1 MCGLCGIA
9 GPAADPKAVKAMLSV
24 IEHRGPDADGTHTV
38 ADCVL
43 GHRRL
48 SIVDLSTAGNQPME
62 LDNGRTALVANGE
75 IYNHDEL
82 REQLIQQGHIFRSGS
97 DNEVLLHGWR
107 QWREALFE
115 KINGMFACAIWDSD
129 GGELILARD
138 RMGIKPLYYELAAGS
153 LTFAS
158 EMKAILAIGGSG
170 RRLDRTGLAQFL
182 TWQNMIGDRTLVDGI
197 RMVEPGTC
205 LIFKRGR
212 VRQETFWRPAFTTVG
227 DNNSDEDAF
236 EKAVGAFR
244 DTLDASVQRHL
255 MADVPVATYLSAGF
269 DSAGVTASA
278 SRLSPHRLVSYT
290 GGFDAG
296 GWYDEATGAAE
307 VARHSGVE
315 HRTVSIDHSDL
326 ASQLDNLIY
335 HLDQP
340 RMGMGAFA
348 QYCVAGD
355 IARTHK
361 TVLTGH
367 GGDELFSGYPVFKLR
382 ALTRAWRKAPLS
394 LLSALRHLRFSELP
408 HLLYFALIGAR
419 KGSSRAVLPNLFSP
433 YQLRRGLHADIADL
447 IAAAEPTTQLDEAI
461 SDAENDYQRLMLTYL
476 KVYLPGLL
484 VVEDKISMAH
494 SLEARTPL
502 LDNAMVDLA
511 LSLDPMT
518 KLHGWQLKAIPK
530 AALRPSLPDALYRQ
544 PKRGFPTPLRLWL
557 RGPLRHWLEERLHPD
572 RSPLVC
578 LFEPDALLRML
589 HAFQNSLTRYA
600 RTLDEIS
607 SHRIW
612 MLLSLD
618 AWLRNLDRRLGVQI
632 VP

>member
-9 GPAADPKAVKAMLSV
+9 GPAADLQPVEKMLSL
-24 IEHRGPDADGTHTV
+24 IEHRGPDASGVHAV

-48 SIVDLSTAGNQPME
+48 AIVDLSTAGNQPMV
-62 LDNGRTALVANGE
+62 LDNGRTAMVANGE

-82 REQLIQQGHIFRSGS
+82 RERLQRDGHVFRSKS

-107 QWREALFE
+107 QWRTDLFA
-115 KINGMFACAIWDSD
+115 KLNGMFACAIWD
-129 GGELILARD
+129 GETGELILARD
-138 RMGIKPLYYELAAGS
+138 RMGIKPLYYELADGG

-158 EMKAILAIGGSG
+158 EMKAILAINGIA
-170 RRLDRTGLAQFL
+170 RRIDRTGLAQFL
-182 TWQNMIGDRTLVDGI
+182 TWQNMIGDATLIDGI
-197 RMVEPGTC
+197 RMVEAGSC
-205 LIFKRGR
+205 LIFEKGALRK
-212 VRQETFWRPAFTTVG
+212 ETFWRPALTSFDRISG
-227 DNNSDEDAF
+227 RDEAF
-236 EKAVGAFR
+236 EQAVGTFR
-244 DTLDASVQRHL
+244 STLDASVGRHL

-278 SRLSPHRLVSYT
+278 SRQSAHRLVSYT

-296 GWYDEATGAAE
+296 GWYDEAAGAAL
-307 VARHSGVE
+307 VARHCDVE
-315 HRTVSIDHSDL
+315 HRTITIGPEDL
-326 ASQLDNLIY
+326 TNHLDDLIY

-348 QYCVAGD
+348 QYMVAGA

-382 ALTRAWRKAPLS
+382 ALWQAWRQSPLDA
-394 LLSALRHLRFSELP
+394 LSALRHLRLSELP
-408 HLLYFALIGAR
+408 HLLYFALIGAEGGKR
-419 KGSSRAVLPNLFSP
+419 SPVLPTLFSP
-433 YQLRRGLHADIADL
+433 DLLRRGLRSDLADL
-447 IAAAEPTTQLDEAI
+447 IAAAQPAVQLEEVIGAG
-461 SDAENDYQRLMLTYL
+461 ENDYQRLLLAYL

-511 LSLDPMT
+511 LGVDPLT

-557 RGPLRHWLEERLHPD
+557 RGPLREWLEERLHPD
-572 RSPLVC
+572 RSPLTS
-578 LFEPDALLRML
+578 LFEPEALLRMVQ
-589 HAFQNSLTRYA
+589 AFQNSFARYA
-600 RTLDEIS
+600 RPLDEIG

-612 MLLSLD
+612 MLLCLD

-632 VP
+632 AP

>member
-9 GPAADPKAVKAMLSV
+9 GPAAELRPVEKMLSV
-24 IEHRGPDADGTHTV
+24 IEHRGPDAQGVHAV

-48 SIVDLSTAGNQPME
+48 AIVDLSAAGNQPML

-75 IYNHDEL
+75 IYNHEEL
-82 REQLIQQGHIFRSGS
+82 RAELQREGHIFRSNS

-107 QWREALFE
+107 QWRQALFAR
-115 KINGMFACAIWDSD
+115 INGMFACAIWD
-129 GGELILARD
+129 GETGELILARD
-138 RMGIKPLYYELAAGS
+138 RLGIKPLYYQLKDGS

-158 EMKAILAIGGSG
+158 EMKAILAIDGGG
-170 RRLDRTGLAQFL
+170 RRIDHTGLAQFL
-182 TWQNMIGDRTLVDGI
+182 TWQNMIGEATLIDGI
-197 RMVEPGTC
+197 RMIEAGSF
-205 LIFKRGR
+205 LIFRNGTIRK
-212 VRQETFWRPAFTTVG
+212 ETFWQPAIPSQGDTVKL
-227 DNNSDEDAF
+227 EKKF
-236 EKAVGAFR
+236 EQAVGAFQT
-244 DTLDASVQRHL
+244 TLDASVGRHL

-278 SRLSPHRLVSYT
+278 SRQSAHRLVSFT
-290 GGFDAG
+290 GSFDAG
-296 GWYDEATGAAE
+296 GWYDEAAGAAE
-307 VARHSGVE
+307 VARHCGVE
-315 HRTVSIDHSDL
+315 HRTVTIAPDDFANDL
-326 ASQLDNLIY
+326 DDLIY

-348 QYCVAGD
+348 QYRVAGE

-367 GGDELFSGYPVFKLR
+367 GGDELFSGYPVFKLP
-382 ALTRAWRKAPLS
+382 ALCQAWRSTPLKALA
-394 LLSALRHLRFSELP
+394 ALCRLRLSELP
-408 HLLYFALIGAR
+408 HLFYFALLGAGR
-419 KGSSRAVLPNLFSP
+419 NQRSPGLPTLFAP
-433 YQLRRGLHADIADL
+433 DLLRHTLRADIADR
-447 IAAAEPTTQLDEAI
+447 IAAAEPAAQLDQAI
-461 SDAENDYQRLMLTYL
+461 GAGETAYQRLLLTYL

-502 LDNAMVDLA
+502 LDNAMVALA
-511 LSLDPMT
+511 LGVDPGI

-530 AALRPSLPDALYRQ
+530 AALRPSLPDTLYRQ

-557 RGPLRHWLEERLHPD
+557 RGPLGAWLEERLHPE
-572 RSPLVC
+572 RSPLTA
-578 LFEPDALLRML
+578 LFEPDALLRMVRGFRTSWTR
-589 HAFQNSLTRYA
+589 HARP
-600 RTLDEIS
+600 LDEIG

-632 VP
+632 AP